1 MRGINLGRVLA
12 GGLIAG
18 LCYNVINWIGHGL
31 IFRPVSSE
39 SMAQLGVAQPS
50 FAQSAQL
57 WSIWILYGVLVAWLY
72 ASMRPRFGAGPGTAA
87 CAGLTVWLAGIVVPA
102 LPTAV
107 LGLYSLGAVCADLVV
122 GLVGL
127 LAGAWIAGFLYRE
140 TVAVHG

>member
-1 MRGINLGRVLA
+1 MRGINLGRVLF

-18 LCYNVINWIGHGL
+18 IGYNVVNWIGHGL
-31 IFRPVSSE
+31 ILRAE
-39 SMAQLGVAQPS
+39 SDELMAELDVAPPT

-72 ASMRPRFGAGPGTAA
+72 ASMRPRFGPGPRTAA
-87 CAGLTVWLAGIVVPA
+87 FAGLTVWLAGIVVPA

-107 LGLYSLGAVCADLVV
+107 LGFYSLGVVCADLVV

-140 TVAVHG
+140 QPPR